1 MSKRTVVIIGA
12 GAAGLMAAGSA
23 AEAGARVIV
32 LERNTRVGRKL
43 RICGKG
49 RANVT
54 NIADVAEF
62 VTAFGPNGRFLYG
75 AFSRFFR
82 DDLIALLESLGV
94 PCKVERGGRV
104 FPQSDDADH
113 VADALERR
121 ARSLG
126 AVFRMGARARR
137 LALREG
143 RIAGVELEDGE
154 VIPADS
160 VILATG
166 GITYPATGSTGDGYQ
181 MAAEAGHTVVKPRHA
196 LTAMNCAEK
205 WVLEVAGLSLRNV
218 QATVFAPEHQG
229 QKPVGR
235 EFGEMCFTHRG
246 VSGPI
251 ILTLSRR
258 VVDLVGRTPLTLS
271 IDLKPALTRE
281 QLEAR
286 LQREMAGSN
295 RHLRNYLPTLLPR
308 SLARAFPGI
317 LGLDEHVP
325 LNRVTRE
332 QRQAIIEG
340 LKALRLS
347 VVKLA
352 PPEEAIVT
360 AGGVAIGEVDPRTMQ
375 SRIIQGLYLAGEV
388 LDIDGTTG
396 GYNLQAAFSTG
407 WVAGRSAAQGAPFV
421 PLQNRGEQKKEKA
434 AASPA
439 AARQLRES
447 RSTVEIPSGQ

>member
-1 MSKRTVVIIGA
+1 MSALPVVVIGA
-12 GAAGLMAAGSA
+12 GAAGLIAALSA
-23 AEAGARVIV
+23 AESGARVVV
-32 LERNTRVGRKL
+32 LERNTRCGRKL

-54 NIADVAEF
+54 NTADIPEF

-121 ARSLG
+121 ARALG
-126 AVFRMGARARR
+126 ARFRMGVRVSR
-137 LALREG
+137 LLVTGGRVTGVGLEG
-143 RIAGVELEDGE
+143 GE
-154 VIPADS
+154 TVPAAS

-166 GITYPATGSTGDGYQ
+166 GITYPATGSTGDGYR

-218 QATVFAPEHQG
+218 QATVLAPEMQG

-258 VVDLVGRTPLTLS
+258 VVDLVGRTPLVLS
-271 IDLKPALTRE
+271 VDLKPALSRE

-286 LQREMAGSN
+286 LQREMTGSN
-295 RHLRNYLPTLLPR
+295 RHLRNYLPSLLPR

-317 LGLDEHVP
+317 LGLDEHLP
-325 LNRVTRE
+325 LNRVTRAE
-332 QRQAIIEG
+332 RQAIVEG
-340 LKALRLS
+340 LKDLRLT

-375 SRIIQGLYLAGEV
+375 SRIVEGLFLAGEV

-407 WVAGRSAAQGAPFV
+407 WVAGKSAAAGAPFL
-421 PLQNRGEQKKEKA
+421 PLQPAGEERKGKA
-434 AASPA
+434 AAGPA
-439 AARQLRES
+439 AARHSRSL
-447 RSTVEIPSGQ
+447 RSTVDMPSGQ

>member
-1 MSKRTVVIIGA
+1 MKKPRVVVIGA

-23 AEAGARVIV
+23 AQAGARVLV

-54 NIADVAEF
+54 NTADIPGF

-82 DDLIALLESLGV
+82 DDLVALLESLGV

-113 VADALERR
+113 VADALERW

-126 AVFRMGARARR
+126 AVFRLGARARR
-137 LALREG
+137 LAVEDG
-143 RIAGVELEDGE
+143 RIRGVELENGE
-154 VIPADS
+154 TVPADR

-166 GITYPATGSTGDGYQ
+166 GITYPATGSTGDGYR
-181 MAAEAGHTVVKPRHA
+181 MAAEAGHTIIRPRHA

-218 QATVFAPEHQG
+218 QAAIYAPERQA
-229 QKPVGR
+229 QRPVGR

-258 VVDLVGRTPLTLS
+258 VVDLVGRTPLILS

-286 LQREMAGSN
+286 LLREMTGSN
-295 RHLRNYLPTLLPR
+295 RHLRNYLPGLLPR
-308 SLARAFPGI
+308 SLARAFPGV
-317 LGLDEHVP
+317 LGLDEHAP

-332 QRQAIIEG
+332 QRQRLMQG
-340 LKALRLS
+340 LKDLRLS
-347 VVKLA
+347 IVKLA

-375 SRIIQGLYLAGEV
+375 SRVVEGLYLAGEV

-407 WVAGRSAAQGAPFV
+407 WVAGQNAAQGAPFV
-421 PLQNRGEQKKEKA
+421 PLRERDPLRSGKPGEDA
-434 AASPA
+434 AV
-439 AARQLRES
+439 RQSRES